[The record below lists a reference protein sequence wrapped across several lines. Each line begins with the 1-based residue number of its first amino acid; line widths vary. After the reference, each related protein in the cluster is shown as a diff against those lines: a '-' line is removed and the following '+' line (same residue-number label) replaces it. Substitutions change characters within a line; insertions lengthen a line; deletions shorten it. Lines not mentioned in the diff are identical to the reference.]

1 MYIFGG
7 ILELTKE
14 LNEMLIFDFSKSE
27 FQILGGDGNPSD
39 EMYKMNSNHRSK
51 EEADSPTLRRNT
63 LNASKKATI
72 HGDQSPT
79 KVGMSHGLRTQK
91 TTLRKPKAGKSPS
104 KKGDGGE
111 QKDQKESG
119 LASPTSVSMQ
129 TSYIIKNADESFDAY
144 HQQMKKRQLG
154 QNMDALGNS
163 MPGSAQ
169 LGP

>member
-1 MYIFGG
+1 M
-7 ILELTKE
+7 TKE

-79 KVGMSHGLRTQK
+79 KVGMSHGLRT
-91 TTLRKPKAGKSPS
+91 
-104 KKGDGGE
+104 
-111 QKDQKESG
+111 
-119 LASPTSVSMQ
+119 
-129 TSYIIKNADESFDAY
+129 
-144 HQQMKKRQLG
+144 
-154 QNMDALGNS
+154 
-163 MPGSAQ
+163 
-169 LGP
+169 